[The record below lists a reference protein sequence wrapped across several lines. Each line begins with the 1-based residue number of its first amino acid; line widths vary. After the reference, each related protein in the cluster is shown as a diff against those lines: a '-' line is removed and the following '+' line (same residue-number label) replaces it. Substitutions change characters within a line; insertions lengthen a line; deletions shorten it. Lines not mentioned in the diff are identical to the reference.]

1 MNAKITLY
9 SDKETIK
16 KIKEYSKKHN
26 VSISKLVNQF
36 FKSLLKKESK
46 APITSEL
53 SGILKDFDVNEEEK
67 QFQIY

>member
-46 APITSEL
+46 VPITSEL